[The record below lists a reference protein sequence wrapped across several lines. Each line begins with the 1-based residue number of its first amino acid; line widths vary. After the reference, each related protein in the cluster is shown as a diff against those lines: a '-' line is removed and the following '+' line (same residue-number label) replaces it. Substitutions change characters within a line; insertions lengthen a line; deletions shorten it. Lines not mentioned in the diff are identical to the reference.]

1 MTNKSD
7 LNFSITKSSLEKNK
21 FISENMMGSTF
32 HLHTH
37 ILYDIRTHLGEG
49 LKNYLEIGSY
59 AGASM
64 SLVSSHIYP
73 TKCITVDLGSPI
85 NKTVVESNVLKF
97 KNPNS
102 EFKYIQGN
110 SQDITVINQVKD
122 ECNKFDFLFIDG
134 DHSTSGVI
142 LDFQNYSPL
151 VKKGGYICFD
161 DYLDYQFSPEVKG
174 AVDSIVQNLNKDEYN
189 IIGSLSYEYLNE
201 FTEVKSNN
209 IFIIQKLN
217 N

>member
-1 MTNKSD
+1 MKENN
-7 LNFSITKSSLEKNK
+7 NFIITRDSLEKNK
-21 FISENMMGSTF
+21 FISKNMEGSTF

-59 AGASM
+59 AGGSM

-110 SQDITVINQVKD
+110 SQDVNTINQVKN
-122 ECNKFDFLFIDG
+122 ECDKFDFLFIDG
-134 DHSTSGVI
+134 NHSTLGVL

-161 DYLDYQFSPEVKG
+161 DYLDYEFSPEVKG
-174 AVDSIVQNLNKDEYN
+174 SVDSIVEKLNKTEYN
-189 IIGSLSYEYLNE
+189 IIGSLSYEHLNE
-201 FTEVKSNN
+201 FTQLKSNN
-209 IFIIQKLN
+209 IFVIQKLN

>member
-1 MTNKSD
+1 MKENN
-7 LNFSITKSSLEKNK
+7 NFIITRDSLEKNK
-21 FISENMMGSTF
+21 FISENMEGSTF

-59 AGASM
+59 AGGSM

-110 SQDITVINQVKD
+110 SQDVNTINQVKNECD
-122 ECNKFDFLFIDG
+122 EFDFLFIDG
-134 DHSTSGVI
+134 NHSTLGVL

-161 DYLDYQFSPEVKG
+161 DYLDYEFSPEVKG
-174 AVDSIVQNLNKDEYN
+174 SVDSIVEKLDKSEYN
-189 IIGSLSYEYLNE
+189 IIGSLSYEHLNE
-201 FTEVKSNN
+201 FTQLKSNN
-209 IFIIQKLN
+209 IFVIQKLN

>member
-1 MTNKSD
+1 MKENN
-7 LNFSITKSSLEKNK
+7 NFIITRDSLEKNK
-21 FISENMMGSTF
+21 FISENMEGSTF

-59 AGASM
+59 AGGSM

-110 SQDITVINQVKD
+110 SQDVNTINQVKNECD
-122 ECNKFDFLFIDG
+122 EFDFLFIDG
-134 DHSTSGVI
+134 NHSTLGVL

-161 DYLDYQFSPEVKG
+161 DYLDYEFSPEVKG
-174 AVDSIVQNLNKDEYN
+174 SVDSIVEKLDKSKYN
-189 IIGSLSYEYLNE
+189 IIGSLSYEHLNE
-201 FTEVKSNN
+201 FTQLKSNN
-209 IFIIQKLN
+209 IFVIQKLN

>member
-1 MTNKSD
+1 MKENN
-7 LNFSITKSSLEKNK
+7 NFIITRESLDKNK
-21 FISENMMGSTF
+21 IISKNMEGSTF

-37 ILYDIRTHLGEG
+37 ILYDIRTNLGEG

-59 AGASM
+59 AGGSM

-110 SQDITVINQVKD
+110 SQDVNTINQVKNECD
-122 ECNKFDFLFIDG
+122 EFDFLFIDG
-134 DHSTSGVI
+134 NHSTLGVL

-161 DYLDYQFSPEVKG
+161 DYLDYEFSPEVKG
-174 AVDSIVQNLNKDEYN
+174 SVDSIVEKLDKSEYN
-189 IIGSLSYEYLNE
+189 IIGSLSYEHLNE
-201 FTEVKSNN
+201 FTQLKSNN
-209 IFIIQKLN
+209 IFVIQKLN

>member
-1 MTNKSD
+1 MKENNNN
-7 LNFSITKSSLEKNK
+7 LVITRDSLEKNK
-21 FISENMMGSTF
+21 FISENMEGSTF

-37 ILYDIRTHLGEG
+37 ILYDIRTHLGEE

-59 AGASM
+59 AGGSM
-64 SLVSSHIYP
+64 SLVSSHKYP
-73 TKCITVDLGSPI
+73 TKCITVDLGEPI
-85 NKTVVESNVLKF
+85 DKTVVESNVLKF

-102 EFKYIQGN
+102 EFKYVQGN
-110 SQDITVINQVKD
+110 SQDINIINKVKN
-122 ECNKFDFLFIDG
+122 ECNEFDFLFIDG
-134 DHSTSGVI
+134 DHTTLGVI
-142 LDFQNYSPL
+142 LDFQNYLPL

-161 DYLDYQFSPEVKG
+161 DYLDYQFSPDVKG
-174 AVDSIVQNLNKDEYN
+174 AVDYIVQNLNKNEYN

-201 FTEVKSNN
+201 FTEMKSNN